1 MVEREKKDIA
11 HATEIYPVIIANP
24 IFRNLHRELIYN
36 VGRHMEHLDQ
46 DRTLLILGLSPVASP
61 YADNKRWLDDII
73 GPKGKIIALD
83 YNVKI
88 ISKAMAYLSEKGFFG
103 KNQYDP
109 RVVLSYEDSKDC
121 LLQNGFAKFLKSQ
134 NIPFEKIVE
143 VSNKRID
150 PSKLPSKTI
159 LTGEANLNYGINLA
173 DNSVDCIDATLTLH
187 HVAAYRQQIK
197 SALQEV
203 YRVLRP
209 GGMFHYGDAFYDA
222 RGSEGKINKIMN
234 EMTHLTGLDMVM
246 FDDRDADWKVHAEYS
261 ASKDYKEVP
270 LLKQGKPKTEKPVV
284 EVTPEGF
291 IKIPLVGNLDDCI
304 KRLDQLG
311 YKQKEVKEDFIE
323 IPLIDP
329 VVEKQHIDNVY
340 EFEDLVRELKKGL
353 YATTNFSPELIDE
366 AITRGDK
373 ERDIATKGIVEYFSP
388 KEFLTELLEEVGFE
402 NIKVELPNGS
412 IYPVDVGAILAYKPK

>member
-11 HATEIYPVIIANP
+11 HATDIYPVIIANP

-36 VGRHMEHLDQ
+36 VGRHMEHLDEN
-46 DRTLLILGLSPVASP
+46 RTMLILGLSPVASP
-61 YADNKRWLDDII
+61 YGDNKIWVDEII
-73 GPKGKIIALD
+73 GPKGKIVALD

-109 RVVLSYEDSKDC
+109 RVVISYEDSKDC
-121 LLQNGFAKFLKSQ
+121 LLQNGFAKFLKEN
-134 NIPFEKIVE
+134 NIPFEKIVKK
-143 VSNKRID
+143 SNKIID
-150 PSKLPSKTI
+150 PSKLAPKTI
-159 LTGEANLNYGINLA
+159 LASEGNLNYGIKVA

-197 SALQEV
+197 AALQEV
-203 YRVLRP
+203 YRVLKP

-222 RGSEGKINKIMN
+222 RASEGKINKIMN
-234 EMTHLTGLDMVM
+234 EMTHLTGLDMVL

-261 ASKDYKEVP
+261 ASKDYKKVP
-270 LLKQGKPKTEKPVV
+270 LLKQGKPETKDPVV
-284 EVTPEGF
+284 EVTPEGV
-291 IKIPLVGNLDDCI
+291 IKIPVVGNLDDYI

-311 YKQKEVKEDFIE
+311 YKQKEVKENHIE

-373 ERDIATKGIVEYFSP
+373 EREIATKGIVEYFSP
-388 KEFLTELLEEVGFE
+388 KEFLTELLEEVGFK
-402 NIKVELPNGS
+402 NINVELPNGNK
-412 IYPVDVGAILAYKPK
+412 YPVDVGAILAYKPK